1 MFHFGILFLVLINY
15 ITDFVEGAEWQYSGV
30 NGPANW
36 SSLPNYETCGGMA
49 QSPID
54 IPLAEVV
61 AYDGSLQPFTLN
73 GFKDNSSLLQMINN
87 GHTAVLNIL
96 GSVDIEG
103 GGLSQKHRT
112 AQLHFHWG
120 DINTKGSEH
129 LYNKMAYPLEMH
141 IVNFNSKYENLTH
154 AASQPDGLA
163 VLGFWFKLSDE
174 DNTNFTPLLNH
185 LTNIQY
191 GDAEDDVTDVVL
203 SDLVLPTL
211 DRYYRYQ
218 GSLTT
223 PPCFESIT
231 WSMFE
236 EPILLSETQLNLFR
250 NLYEEP
256 MGQGGNHKISNN
268 FRPVQALNSRT
279 ITRSFK
285 LDTDS
290 GTNHICASSLATV
303 LIVYF
308 LHLL

>member
-1 MFHFGILFLVLINY
+1 MFHFGILYLVIINY
-15 ITDFVEGAEWQYSGV
+15 ITDFVDCAEWQYSGV

-36 SSLPNYETCGGMA
+36 SSLPKYKTCGGMA

-54 IPLAEVV
+54 IPLAEFVT
-61 AYDGSLQPFTLN
+61 YDSSLKPFTLN
-73 GFKDNSSLLQMINN
+73 GFKNKSTVLQMINN
-87 GHTAVLNIL
+87 GHTAQLDIF

-120 DINTKGSEH
+120 DIDTKGSEH
-129 LYNKMAYPLEMH
+129 LYNRMAYPLEMH
-141 IVNFNSKYENLTH
+141 IVNFNSKYGNLTQ

-163 VLGFWFKLSDE
+163 VLGFWFKLSDN
-174 DNTNFTPLLNH
+174 DNAHFTSLLNH
-185 LTNIQY
+185 LNEIQY
-191 GDAEDDVTDVVL
+191 GDATVDVTDVVL
-203 SDLVLPTL
+203 NDLVIPTL
-211 DRYYRYQ
+211 DRYYRYK

-231 WSMFE
+231 WSVFE
-236 EPILLSETQLNLFR
+236 EPILLSGKQLSLFR
-250 NLYEEP
+250 KLYEEP
-256 MGQGGNHKISNN
+256 MDHSGNHKISKN

-285 LDTDS
+285 LDSGS
-290 GTNHICASSLATV
+290 GTSHLCASSLATV